1 MSFIEALQISDAARD
16 WLAHSRRPH
25 ILHVFD
31 HACNLINERREVLCL
46 VPPQIGCGPF
56 NLVIEAGT
64 LFSAHLDVQSRIFIH
79 ADQLDLDDLT
89 IGIRSAR
96 PWSSSP
102 NWRLLHGKR
111 REMLDQLT
119 SLPIP
124 DSLPLLPNR
133 LISDFALA
141 LAAADISSALAM
153 TRQLAGLGPGL
164 TPAGDDFILGAV
176 LAAWIVHPPGVGRAL
191 AEEIANS
198 AAPLTTSLS
207 AAWLRSAGRGEAG
220 ILWHEFFD
228 TLISMDKVQ
237 IQEAA
242 GAILAMGETSGADA
256 LAGFFSA
263 FVIWAEL
270 ERSKVS

>member
-96 PWSSSP
+96 PWSS
-102 NWRLLHGKR
+102 R
-111 REMLDQLT
+111 
-119 SLPIP
+119 
-124 DSLPLLPNR
+124 
-133 LISDFALA
+133 
-141 LAAADISSALAM
+141 SS
-153 TRQLAGLGPGL
+153 
-164 TPAGDDFILGAV
+164 
-176 LAAWIVHPPGVGRAL
+176 
-191 AEEIANS
+191 
-198 AAPLTTSLS
+198 
-207 AAWLRSAGRGEAG
+207 
-220 ILWHEFFD
+220 
-228 TLISMDKVQ
+228 
-237 IQEAA
+237 
-242 GAILAMGETSGADA
+242 
-256 LAGFFSA
+256 
-263 FVIWAEL
+263 
-270 ERSKVS
+270 